1 MLADAILLVHGAFV
15 LFVALGLPAI
25 WAGIA
30 WGRPFA
36 RSFAL
41 RAAHLG
47 AIAFV
52 ALESLAGIAC
62 PLTAWEDALRGRA
75 GAPEGFVARAVR
87 TALYWDLP
95 ESAFTAMY
103 VAFALAVAWTWRRW
117 PPLRRCPAPG
127 SPPAGGRSS

>member
-30 WGRPFA
+30 RGWPFA
-36 RSFAL
+36 RSFAF

-52 ALESLAGIAC
+52 ALESLAGVAC
-62 PLTAWEDALRGRA
+62 PLTVWEDALRGRD
-75 GAPEGFVARAVR
+75 GVPESFVARTVR
-87 TALYWDLP
+87 AALYWDLP
-95 ESAFTAMY
+95 ESAFTALY

-117 PPLRRCPAPG
+117 PPRR
-127 SPPAGGRSS
+127 